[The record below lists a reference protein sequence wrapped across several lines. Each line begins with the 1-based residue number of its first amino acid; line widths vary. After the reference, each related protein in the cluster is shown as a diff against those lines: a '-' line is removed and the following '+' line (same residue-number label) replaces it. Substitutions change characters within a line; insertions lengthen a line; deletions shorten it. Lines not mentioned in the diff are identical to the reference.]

1 MPAILRKTT
10 LLCFYLLIFSC
21 IRAQTCDC
29 KKGEGHEDYVSLCS
43 IGKGKHRITVCG
55 LEREGAPN
63 EEDSTFSDPS
73 WRYHLHSALIVYDC
87 KTGDTLFEQEMM
99 MDSWMYN
106 LSISTN
112 KDQIELTEMTFIDY
126 LGAQSTYTP
135 LPVATTCFSI
145 RHGKAFVSKPQPA
158 FTMPPFSQAMR
169 DSARRFYNRLEDTLK
184 VKPFAQWIDYN
195 QYPGDLLLTAALL
208 DMGRSRYLYRHL
220 REYFD
225 LDGAVSED
233 YEQGYL
239 DHLLDNIKK

>member
-29 KKGEGHEDYVSLCS
+29 KKGEGHEDYVSLGS

-55 LEREGAPN
+55 MAKEGAFIN
-63 EEDSTFSDPS
+63 DSANSDLT
-73 WRYHLHSALIVYDC
+73 WKYNLHSGISIYDC
-87 KTGDTLFEQEMM
+87 QTGDTLFEQEMA
-99 MDSWMYN
+99 MDSWFYSIKIDKDEIRLTEVTYIN
-106 LSISTN
+106 YSALDLRDPPLSIAVTH
-112 KDQIELTEMTFIDY
+112 
-126 LGAQSTYTP
+126 
-135 LPVATTCFSI
+135 I
-145 RHGKAFVSKPQPA
+145 RLKGDTAFMSKPEPAFV
-158 FTMPPFSQAMR
+158 MPPFSQAVR

-195 QYPGDLLLTAALL
+195 QYPSDLLLTAALL